1 MSLKYSAKNK
11 VRNYYIEQRY
21 RARQLKVNSM
31 VKFDDDVKDFEEKG
45 YSFLEQISDKTYQAA
60 MGFLFS
66 LPVYWAVTQ
75 LHSNLSFGPVISTII
90 SILVPIMIIL
100 STNVPLLQKLDLERK
115 YTVVNTYQFTTLLTL
130 IAARYAIIDEQ
141 LIAYAIDGFSLL
153 SLLFVLASL
162 TNRFEEEIFEP

>member
-1 MSLKYSAKNK
+1 MSLKDSAKNK
-11 VRNYYIEQRY
+11 ARNYYIEQRY
-21 RARQLKVNSM
+21 RVRQLKVNSM

-45 YSFLEQISDKTYQAA
+45 YSFLEQISDKTYQASMA
-60 MGFLFS
+60 
-66 LPVYWAVTQ
+66 ATQ
-75 LHSNLSFGPVISTII
+75 LHSNLSFGPVISMII

-130 IAARYAIIDEQ
+130 IAARYAIIDDQ

>member
-1 MSLKYSAKNK
+1 MSLKDSVKNK

-66 LPVYWAVTQ
+66 LPAYWAATQ
-75 LHSNLSFGPVISTII
+75 LHSSLSFGSVVSTII

-100 STNVPLLQKLDLERK
+100 STNVPLLQKLDLDRK
-115 YTVVNTYQFTTLLTL
+115 HTVVNTYQFTTLLTL
-130 IAARYAIIDEQ
+130 IAARYAIIDDQ
-141 LIAYAIDGFSLL
+141 LITYVIDGFSLL

-162 TNRFEEEIFEP
+162 TNRFEEEIFES

>member
-1 MSLKYSAKNK
+1 MSLKDSAKDK

-21 RARQLKVNSM
+21 RVRQLKVNSM

-45 YSFLEQISDKTYQAA
+45 YSFLEQISDKTYQSA

-66 LPVYWAVTQ
+66 LPVYWAATQ

-130 IAARYAIIDEQ
+130 IAARYTIIDDQ
-141 LIAYAIDGFSLL
+141 LIAYVIDGFSLL